1 MLNEEISETFLSCV
15 FSPVIEKRFFPRII
29 NVRFPL
35 SDSLFSPLFLQSG
48 STLFLSQK
56 RTRFSEI
63 ATKDNKIKYTKIKK
77 EKNIVVDKA
86 TQ

>member
-1 MLNEEISETFLSCV
+1 MKYFYHVV
-15 FSPVIEKRFFPRII
+15 FSPLIEKRFFPRTI

-35 SDSLFSPLFLQSG
+35 SDPLFSPLYLQSG
-48 STLFLSQK
+48 STLSLSQK
-56 RTRFSEI
+56 RASFSEI